1 MSILS
6 EYEEIRRTI
15 GEDNY
20 SLICEFLDKYPEYYL
35 SDVYYNPAVF
45 NQMVAETGFDTSC
58 LETKSAYSCDA
69 VLDELGVDF

>member
-20 SLICEFLDKYPEYYL
+20 NFICSFLDKYPEYYL
-35 SDVYYNPAVF
+35 SDVYYNPDVF

-58 LETKSAYSCDA
+58 LEAKSARNYDA
-69 VLDELGVDF
+69 ELDILGVDF

>member
-20 SLICEFLDKYPEYYL
+20 NCICEFLGKYPEYYL
-35 SDVYYNPAVF
+35 SDVYYNRDVF
-45 NQMVAETGFDTSC
+45 NQMVEETGFDESC
-58 LETKSAYSCDA
+58 MQSKRHCDTY
-69 VLDELGVDF
+69 VYELLGEDF